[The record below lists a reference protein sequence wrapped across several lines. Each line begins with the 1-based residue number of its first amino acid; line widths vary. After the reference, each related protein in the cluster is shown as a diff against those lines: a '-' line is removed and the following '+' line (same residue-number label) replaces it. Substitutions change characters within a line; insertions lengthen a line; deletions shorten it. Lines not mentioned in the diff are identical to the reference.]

1 MPILYSIFAKTR
13 VTGTHK
19 TIYLFDF
26 AVFANKFSFLP
37 PILNKM
43 SRKLFHYQQQFF
55 KYHHLQTFKSKFF
68 LLFHAHGKGL

>member
-13 VTGTHK
+13 VTETHK

-26 AVFANKFSFLP
+26 AVFANMFSFLP
-37 PILNKM
+37 AVLNKM

-55 KYHHLQTFKSKFF
+55 KYHHLQTFQSKLFF
-68 LLFHAHGKGL
+68 LFYAHDKGL